1 MPTAVAVTSPELVLP
16 SPDRHTPPAAI
27 LQSAD
32 PGPRG
37 GDLDRT
43 LAEIHT
49 LVEHHG
55 HVLVVHPAAA
65 PPALVHR
72 LHAARAALETDRLAL
87 VGVDLPPLGTALLA
101 LQLRQLSICDFS
113 PGVLAS
119 AARLLAHYLHAGA
132 VLGSV
137 ARLDQV
143 PVSLK
148 AHAKSWMPGSQFAV
162 VARPEPQLARLGG
175 DKDPELKGPGFPTR
189 LVVAEGGLPA
199 EHVTGALARAWR
211 VREVTHTKLPAESA
225 DWWGTGKLTE
235 FAAAI
240 PDISVLYQL
249 VSSVR
254 REECHWCGLELI
266 GDRCAF
272 CAAPLPP
279 PGERGRRPL
288 PAGRPAPG
296 RLRGRER
303 AHALDRPAPP
313 QADRALPVAQDPRLA
328 PALGPVAQP
337 PGPAT
342 PAGPTDGPATGV
354 HALRPAHRP
363 APAGWGPPRPQ
374 GADPRH
380 GGAEAD
386 AQAHQA
392 PYDAQPPYEDQGP
405 DPYAAQA
412 PRPAQAPPEG
422 AAHPQPPSPP
432 RSRNPRP

>member
-16 SPDRHTPPAAI
+16 SPDRHTPPAAV
-27 LQSAD
+27 LRSTG
-32 PGPRG
+32 PGERG
-37 GDLDRT
+37 GGLEQT
-43 LAEIHT
+43 LTEIHT

-65 PPALVHR
+65 PSALVHR

-143 PVSLK
+143 PVGLK
-148 AHAKSWMPGSQFAV
+148 AHAKSWLPGSQFAV
-162 VARPEPQLARLGG
+162 VARPEPQLVRLGG
-175 DKDPELKGPGFPTR
+175 DQDPRLEGPGFPTR

-199 EHVTGALARAWR
+199 ERVTGALARAWR
-211 VREVTHTKLPAESA
+211 VREVTHARLPAASPG
-225 DWWGTGKLTE
+225 WWGTAKLTE

-279 PGERGRRPL
+279 PGERGRRAL
-288 PAGRPAPG
+288 PATRPAPG

-303 AHALDRPAPP
+303 APALDRTAPAPP
-313 QADRALPVAQDPRLA
+313 DRDLPAASDPRFT
-328 PALGPVAQP
+328 PALDPGAVP
-337 PGPAT
+337 PGAAT
-342 PAGPTDGPATGV
+342 PAGPTGGPATGV
-354 HALRPAHRP
+354 HALRPAHRAAPADWGPQRPRIPDPRQAGPGAP
-363 APAGWGPPRPQ
+363 APA
-374 GADPRH
+374 
-380 GGAEAD
+380 
-386 AQAHQA
+386 
-392 PYDAQPPYEDQGP
+392 YQPPYAATPPHEEHDQ
-405 DPYAAQA
+405 
-412 PRPAQAPPEG
+412 PP
-422 AAHPQPPSPP
+422 HQPPSPS

>member
-16 SPDRHTPPAAI
+16 SPDRHTPPAAV
-27 LQSAD
+27 LRSTG
-32 PGPRG
+32 PGERG
-37 GDLDRT
+37 GGLEQT
-43 LAEIHT
+43 LTEIHT

-65 PPALVHR
+65 PSALVHR

-143 PVSLK
+143 PVGLK
-148 AHAKSWMPGSQFAV
+148 AHAKSWLPGSQFAV
-162 VARPEPQLARLGG
+162 VARPEPQLVRLGG
-175 DKDPELKGPGFPTR
+175 DQDPRLEGPGFPTR

-199 EHVTGALARAWR
+199 ERVTGALARAWR
-211 VREVTHTKLPAESA
+211 VREVTHARLPAASPG
-225 DWWGTGKLTE
+225 WWGTAKLTE

-279 PGERGRRPL
+279 PGERGRRAL
-288 PAGRPAPG
+288 PATRPAP
-296 RLRGRER
+296 
-303 AHALDRPAPP
+303 
-313 QADRALPVAQDPRLA
+313 
-328 PALGPVAQP
+328 
-337 PGPAT
+337 
-342 PAGPTDGPATGV
+342 
-354 HALRPAHRP
+354 
-363 APAGWGPPRPQ
+363 
-374 GADPRH
+374 
-380 GGAEAD
+380 
-386 AQAHQA
+386 
-392 PYDAQPPYEDQGP
+392 
-405 DPYAAQA
+405 
-412 PRPAQAPPEG
+412 
-422 AAHPQPPSPP
+422 
-432 RSRNPRP
+432 

>member
-1 MPTAVAVTSPELVLP
+1 
-16 SPDRHTPPAAI
+16 
-27 LQSAD
+27 
-32 PGPRG
+32 
-37 GDLDRT
+37 
-43 LAEIHT
+43 
-49 LVEHHG
+49 
-55 HVLVVHPAAA
+55 
-65 PPALVHR
+65 
-72 LHAARAALETDRLAL
+72 HAARAALETDRLAL

-143 PVSLK
+143 PVGLK
-148 AHAKSWMPGSQFAV
+148 AHAKSWLPGSQFAV
-162 VARPEPQLARLGG
+162 VARPEPQLVRLGG
-175 DKDPELKGPGFPTR
+175 DQDPRLEGPGFPTR

-199 EHVTGALARAWR
+199 ERVTGALARAWR
-211 VREVTHTKLPAESA
+211 VREVTHARLPAASPG
-225 DWWGTGKLTE
+225 WWGTAKLTE

-279 PGERGRRPL
+279 PGERGRRAL
-288 PAGRPAPG
+288 PATRPAPG

-303 AHALDRPAPP
+303 APALDRTAPAPP
-313 QADRALPVAQDPRLA
+313 DRALPAASDPRFT
-328 PALGPVAQP
+328 PALDPGAVP
-337 PGPAT
+337 PGAAT
-342 PAGPTDGPATGV
+342 PAGPTGGPATGV
-354 HALRPAHRP
+354 HALRPAHRAAPADWGPQRPRIPDPRQAGPGAP
-363 APAGWGPPRPQ
+363 APA
-374 GADPRH
+374 H
-380 GGAEAD
+380 
-386 AQAHQA
+386 
-392 PYDAQPPYEDQGP
+392 QPPYAATPPHEEHDQ
-405 DPYAAQA
+405 
-412 PRPAQAPPEG
+412 PP
-422 AAHPQPPSPP
+422 HQPPSPS

>member
-27 LQSAD
+27 LQSAE
-32 PGPRG
+32 PGERG
-37 GDLDRT
+37 GGLDRT

-49 LVEHHG
+49 LVEQHG

-143 PVSLK
+143 PVGLK
-148 AHAKSWMPGSQFAV
+148 AHAKSWLPGSQFAV
-162 VARPEPQLARLGG
+162 LARPEPQLVRLSG
-175 DKDPELKGPGFPTR
+175 DQDPGLKAPGFPTR

-199 EHVTGALARAWR
+199 ERVTGALARAWH
-211 VREVTHTKLPAESA
+211 VREVTPTKLPAASA
-225 DWWGTGKLTE
+225 DWWGTPKLTE

-279 PGERGRRPL
+279 PGERGRRAL
-288 PAGRPAPG
+288 PATRPAPG
-296 RLRGRER
+296 RLRGRE
-303 AHALDRPAPP
+303 PAPALAGAAP
-313 QADRALPVAQDPRLA
+313 APAPAGRALPAARDPRVA
-328 PALGPVAQP
+328 PALDTGAAP
-337 PGPAT
+337 PAAPQA
-342 PAGPTDGPATGV
+342 PAGPTGGPATGV
-354 HALRPAHRP
+354 HALRPAQRE
-363 APAGWGPPRPQ
+363 APADWGPHR
-374 GADPRH
+374 
-380 GGAEAD
+380 
-386 AQAHQA
+386 
-392 PYDAQPPYEDQGP
+392 PYEDP
-405 DPYAAQA
+405 
-412 PRPAQAPPEG
+412 
-422 AAHPQPPSPP
+422 HQPPPP
-432 RSRNPRP
+432 SRSRNPRP

>member
-16 SPDRHTPPAAI
+16 SPDRHTPPAAV
-27 LQSAD
+27 LRSTG
-32 PGPRG
+32 PGERG
-37 GDLDRT
+37 GGLEQT
-43 LAEIHT
+43 LTEIHT

-65 PPALVHR
+65 PSALVHR

-143 PVSLK
+143 PVGLK
-148 AHAKSWMPGSQFAV
+148 AHAKSWLPGSQFAV
-162 VARPEPQLARLGG
+162 VARPEPQLVRLGG
-175 DKDPELKGPGFPTR
+175 DQDPRLEGPGFPTR

-199 EHVTGALARAWR
+199 ERVTGALARAWR
-211 VREVTHTKLPAESA
+211 VREVTHARLPAASPG
-225 DWWGTGKLTE
+225 WWGTAKLTE

-279 PGERGRRPL
+279 PGERGRRAL
-288 PAGRPAPG
+288 PATRPAPG

-303 AHALDRPAPP
+303 APALDRTAPAPP
-313 QADRALPVAQDPRLA
+313 DRALPAASDPRFT
-328 PALGPVAQP
+328 PAL
-337 PGPAT
+337 
-342 PAGPTDGPATGV
+342 D
-354 HALRPAHRP
+354 
-363 APAGWGPPRPQ
+363 
-374 GADPRH
+374 
-380 GGAEAD
+380 
-386 AQAHQA
+386 
-392 PYDAQPPYEDQGP
+392 
-405 DPYAAQA
+405 
-412 PRPAQAPPEG
+412 
-422 AAHPQPPSPP
+422 
-432 RSRNPRP
+432 